1 MVEATTMIYKVME
14 EQHKIDSFG
23 CSCAKELTTLKDE
36 MHLNE
41 LTCFEVMPHPWHTR
55 A

>member
-1 MVEATTMIYKVME
+1 
-14 EQHKIDSFG
+14 
-23 CSCAKELTTLKDE
+23 

-55 A
+55 AWYEWPSR